1 MEDDYLMYIF
11 LKLSCTSCLYI
22 LEINCLSVCY
32 FAIILS
38 HSEGCLFTLL
48 IVSFTVQKLLSVIR
62 PHLFNFVFILIIL
75 EGGSKRILLWFMSKK
90 LLKENLQH
98 IIERNLEWDSVR
110 VLLFSFS
117 SFVFAML
124 EIKSSGGGRTPSCS
138 LISTI
143 LNKWSAKRSYKEKS

>member
-1 MEDDYLMYIF
+1 MAIH
-11 LKLSCTSCLYI
+11 SRSCLSI
-22 LEINCLSVCY
+22 LEINPLSVVS
-32 FAIILS
+32 FTIIFF
-38 HSEGCLFTLL
+38 HSQLYLCIFF
-48 IVSFTVQKLLSVIR
+48 IVSFAVQKLLSLIR
-62 PHLFNFVFILIIL
+62 PHLFIFVFILITL

-110 VLLFSFS
+110 VLFFSFS

>member
-1 MEDDYLMYIF
+1 
-11 LKLSCTSCLYI
+11 
-22 LEINCLSVCY
+22 
-32 FAIILS
+32 
-38 HSEGCLFTLL
+38 
-48 IVSFTVQKLLSVIR
+48 
-62 PHLFNFVFILIIL
+62 
-75 EGGSKRILLWFMSKK
+75 MSKK

>member
-1 MEDDYLMYIF
+1 MAIH
-11 LKLSCTSCLYI
+11 SRSCLSI
-22 LEINCLSVCY
+22 LEINPLSVVS
-32 FAIILS
+32 FTIIFF
-38 HSEGCLFTLL
+38 HSQLYLCIFF
-48 IVSFTVQKLLSVIR
+48 IVSFAVQKLLSLIR
-62 PHLFNFVFILIIL
+62 PHLFIFVFILIIL